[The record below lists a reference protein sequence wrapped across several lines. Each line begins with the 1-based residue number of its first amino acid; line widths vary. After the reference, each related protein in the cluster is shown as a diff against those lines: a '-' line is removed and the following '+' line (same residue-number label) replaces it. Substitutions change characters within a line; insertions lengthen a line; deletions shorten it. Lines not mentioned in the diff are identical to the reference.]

1 MDYSLLVG
9 IHDCTRADESHESP
23 TEGNR
28 PENSDV
34 ENSEDCDSGGD
45 RIGYNTPPDSPRCIE
60 LQGKEII
67 PEIDIYAIPSL
78 EGKLIKSFKNFIK
91 TSLSFTDHNEIYFIA
106 LIDVLTHY
114 GVKKQVKSC
123 LKTF

>member
-78 EGKLIKSFKNFIK
+78 EGKLINRNPLKILLKLHFHLQIIMKS
-91 TSLSFTDHNEIYFIA
+91 TLLH
-106 LIDVLTHY
+106 
-114 GVKKQVKSC
+114 
-123 LKTF
+123 